1 MHGPGQNPNSLLAQL
16 DRAIDRGEEQFNMS
30 GGEQLRDYLPV
41 QVVALRLAALVSRP
55 EHEGTF
61 NICHG
66 EPTSVRRLVET
77 HIKMRQ
83 ADIALNLGYYPYL
96 TDEPM
101 AFWGNGD
108 RYQSLIG
115 QTDEPA

>member
-96 TDEPM
+96 TDE
-101 AFWGNGD
+101 
-108 RYQSLIG
+108 IG
-115 QTDEPA
+115 RAHV

>member
-101 AFWGNGD
+101 AFWGIGE
-108 RYQSLIG
+108 RFQSLTGQKIG
-115 QTDEPA
+115 RD